1 MLDSHVWIM
10 PDSQVWMCALLSVLV
25 LQIAYFGDGRKA
37 LSFFEELDLICEPH
51 YNPAD
56 FIRE

>member
-1 MLDSHVWIM
+1 MLDS
-10 PDSQVWMCALLSVLV
+10 QVRICALISVFV